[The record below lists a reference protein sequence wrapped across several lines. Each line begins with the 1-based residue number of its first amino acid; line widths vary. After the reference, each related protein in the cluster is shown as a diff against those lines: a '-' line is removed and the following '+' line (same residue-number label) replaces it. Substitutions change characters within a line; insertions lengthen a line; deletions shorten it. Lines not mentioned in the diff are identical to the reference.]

1 MADFGGHES
10 VSKICLLIQMFLFV
24 YLNQTHLT
32 DQQNYCVICLD
43 RYILQEI
50 THLSIMFD
58 TLRQLIA
65 KSCVLNFSEKKTLY
79 CGQSSM
85 VNGLIVDVEHRY

>member
-10 VSKICLLIQMFLFV
+10 VSKICLLILMFLFV
-24 YLNQTHLT
+24 YLNQTHFT

-50 THLSIMFD
+50 THLNIMFD

-65 KSCVLNFSEKKTLY
+65 KSCFERLREEN
-79 CGQSSM
+79 
-85 VNGLIVDVEHRY
+85 LILWSKFDGKWVDFLCRT

>member
-10 VSKICLLIQMFLFV
+10 VSKICLLILMFLFV

-58 TLRQLIA
+58 TLRQLIV
-65 KSCVLNFSEKKTLY
+65 CFELLREEN
-79 CGQSSM
+79 
-85 VNGLIVDVEHRY
+85 LILWSKFDGKWVDF